1 MATTS
6 APGRTSSMPPID
18 NGGAASARRRPVAGR
33 VGGPD
38 SGSGDEGTG
47 VIVTSVPQTRGKG
60 TARLRRQGRKAVD
73 FSEKAWTSGAD
84 GSAVTVVHLS
94 GPVR

>member
-6 APGRTSSMPPID
+6 APGRTSSMLPMD
-18 NGGAASARRRPVAGR
+18 SEGTASARRRPVAGR

-47 VIVTSVPQTRGKG
+47 VIVTSVPHTRGPG
-60 TARLRRQGRKAVD
+60 RWRLRASRARGQLLPGKVLDGRRTRLGGD
-73 FSEKAWTSGAD
+73 PER
-84 GSAVTVVHLS
+84 SAPTV
-94 GPVR
+94 G

>member
-6 APGRTSSMPPID
+6 APGRTSSIPPID
-18 NGGAASARRRPVAGR
+18 SGGTASARRRPVAGR

-47 VIVTSVPQTRGKG
+47 VIVPSVPHSGGPGRWWLRASRARGLLFAGKVLAG
-60 TARLRRQGRKAVD
+60 RRARLGGDPER
-73 FSEKAWTSGAD
+73 
-84 GSAVTVVHLS
+84 SAPTV
-94 GPVR
+94 G